1 MMKKR
6 LSIAAAAAVALL
18 TTAFAV
24 GARKSDDNA
33 VARNLV
39 TFNSIV
45 KELELNYV
53 DSINPDRSF
62 KEAIGAFLSTVDPYT
77 EYYDSE
83 EQEALEKMTTGEY
96 GGIGSVIMERDGST
110 YVSSPMENSPAAKG
124 GMRPGDRIIRVDSTD
139 TSRKGVQEVTKL
151 LRGVPGTEV
160 HVRVIRPWS
169 TDSIID
175 FTLERAKLQEP
186 SVPYY
191 GVIDGGTGYIHLSS
205 FIDKSPVAVRSIL
218 EQFKKNPEVKNVV
231 LDLRGNGGG
240 LLEAAVD
247 IVSNFVPKGT
257 EVVRTRYKNGTEKV
271 YKTTRTPLFP
281 DIPLAVLIDGG
292 TASSSEIVAG
302 AIQDLDRGV
311 LIGTRSF
318 GKGLVQT
325 TRPLPYSGLLKVTV
339 AKYYT
344 PSGRLIQ
351 ALDYAHRN
359 EDGSVE
365 RVPDSLTHEYKTL
378 HGRVMRDG
386 GGLSPD
392 SVIDWGKINRIVYN
406 VVRDNWA
413 FDYATKFA
421 AEHPQIAPA
430 EEFVITDEIYAD
442 FKKSIDPNRFKYDKV
457 MEEGLKQLRE
467 IAGEEGYS
475 NAETDSVF
483 NRLGEL
489 LVHNL
494 DKDLDTNR
502 KSIEQYLGSEIVGR
516 YYYDRGRVAWSL
528 RDDKALDAAEAILND
543 PQKYNSILN
552 KKK

>member
-1 MMKKR
+1 MKKR

-18 TTAFAV
+18 TTTFAV

-339 AKYYT
+339 AKYYS

>member
-1 MMKKR
+1 MKKR

-467 IAGEEGYS
+467 IAGEEGDS

>member
-1 MMKKR
+1 MKKR

>member
-1 MMKKR
+1 MKKR

-18 TTAFAV
+18 TTAFAL

>member
-1 MMKKR
+1 MKKR

-96 GGIGSVIMERDGST
+96 GGIGSVIMERNGST

-247 IVSNFVPKGT
+247 IASNFVPKGT

>member
-1 MMKKR
+1 MKKR

-160 HVRVIRPWS
+160 QVRVIRPWS

-205 FIDKSPVAVRSIL
+205 FIDKSPAAVRAIL

-475 NAETDSVF
+475 NEETDSVF

>member
-1 MMKKR
+1 MKKR
-6 LSIAAAAAVALL
+6 LSITVAAVAAVIV
-18 TTAFAV
+18 TVFTA
-24 GARKSDDNA
+24 GARKSEDNA

-110 YVSSPMENSPAAKG
+110 FVSSPMENSPAAKS

-160 HVRVIRPWS
+160 RVRVARPWS
-169 TDSIID
+169 ADSIID

-191 GVIDGGTGYIHLSS
+191 GVINGGTGYIHLSS
-205 FIDKSPVAVRSIL
+205 FIDKSPAAVRAIL
-218 EQFKKNPEVKNVV
+218 EQFQKNPELKNVV

-311 LIGTRSF
+311 LVGTRSF

-325 TRPLPYSGLLKVTV
+325 PRPLPYSGLLKVTV

-378 HGRVMRDG
+378 HGRTMRDG

-392 SVIDWGKINRIVYN
+392 SVVDWGKINRIVYN

-421 AEHPQIAPA
+421 AEHPEIAAA
-430 EEFVITDEIYAD
+430 EEFEITDDIYAD

-467 IAGEEGYS
+467 IAKDEGYS
-475 NAETDSVF
+475 SEETDSAF
-483 NRLGEL
+483 NRLGRL

-528 RDDKALDAAEAILND
+528 RDDKALSAAEAILND
-543 PQKYNSILN
+543 PQKYNSILG
-552 KKK
+552 KK

>member
-1 MMKKR
+1 MKKR

-160 HVRVIRPWS
+160 QVRVIRPWS

>member
-1 MMKKR
+1 MKKR

-160 HVRVIRPWS
+160 QVRVIRPWS

-271 YKTTRTPLFP
+271 YKTTRTPIFP

-475 NAETDSVF
+475 NEETDSVF

>member
-1 MMKKR
+1 M
-6 LSIAAAAAVALL
+6 
-18 TTAFAV
+18 
-24 GARKSDDNA
+24 
-33 VARNLV
+33 
-39 TFNSIV
+39 
-45 KELELNYV
+45 
-53 DSINPDRSF
+53 
-62 KEAIGAFLSTVDPYT
+62 
-77 EYYDSE
+77 
-83 EQEALEKMTTGEY
+83 
-96 GGIGSVIMERDGST
+96 
-110 YVSSPMENSPAAKG
+110 
-124 GMRPGDRIIRVDSTD
+124 
-139 TSRKGVQEVTKL
+139 
-151 LRGVPGTEV
+151 
-160 HVRVIRPWS
+160 
-169 TDSIID
+169 
-175 FTLERAKLQEP
+175 
-186 SVPYY
+186 
-191 GVIDGGTGYIHLSS
+191 
-205 FIDKSPVAVRSIL
+205 
-218 EQFKKNPEVKNVV
+218 
-231 LDLRGNGGG
+231 
-240 LLEAAVD
+240 
-247 IVSNFVPKGT
+247 
-257 EVVRTRYKNGTEKV
+257 VRTRFKNGTEKV

-311 LIGTRSF
+311 LVGTRSF

-378 HGRVMRDG
+378 HGRTMRDG

-392 SVIDWGKINRIVYN
+392 SVVDWGKINRIVYN

-421 AEHPQIAPA
+421 AEHPEIAAA
-430 EEFVITDEIYAD
+430 EEFEITDDIYAD

-467 IAGEEGYS
+467 IAKDEGYS
-475 NAETDSVF
+475 SEETDSAF
-483 NRLGEL
+483 NRLGRL

-528 RDDKALDAAEAILND
+528 RDDKALSAAEAILND
-543 PQKYNSILN
+543 PQKYNSILG
-552 KKK
+552 KK

>member
-1 MMKKR
+1 MKKR
-6 LSIAAAAAVALL
+6 IAIAAAAAVALL
-18 TTAFAV
+18 ATASTV
-24 GARKSDDNA
+24 GTRKSTDNA

-110 YVSSPMENSPAAKG
+110 YVSSPMENSPAAKS
-124 GMRPGDRIIRVDSTD
+124 GMRPGDRIILVDSTD
-139 TSRKGVQEVTKL
+139 TSRKGVQEVTRL

-160 HVRVIRPWS
+160 HVRVIRPW
-169 TDSIID
+169 TADSIID

-271 YKTTRTPLFP
+271 YKTTRTPIFP

-365 RVPDSLTHEYKTL
+365 RVPDSLTHEYRTL

-392 SVIDWGKINRIVYN
+392 SLIDWGKINRIVYN

-421 AEHPQIAPA
+421 SEHPQIAPA

-502 KSIEQYLGSEIVGR
+502 RSIEQYLGSEIVGR

>member
-1 MMKKR
+1 MKKR

-160 HVRVIRPWS
+160 QVRVIRPWS

-205 FIDKSPVAVRSIL
+205 FIDKSPAAVRAIL

>member
-1 MMKKR
+1 MKKR

-110 YVSSPMENSPAAKG
+110 YVSSPMENSPAAKV

-160 HVRVIRPWS
+160 QVRVIRPWS

>member
-1 MMKKR
+1 MKKR

-430 EEFVITDEIYAD
+430 DEFVITDEIYAD

>member
-1 MMKKR
+1 MKKR

-160 HVRVIRPWS
+160 QVRVIRPWS

-271 YKTTRTPLFP
+271 YKTTRTPIFP

>member
-1 MMKKR
+1 
-6 LSIAAAAAVALL
+6 
-18 TTAFAV
+18 
-24 GARKSDDNA
+24 
-33 VARNLV
+33 
-39 TFNSIV
+39 
-45 KELELNYV
+45 
-53 DSINPDRSF
+53 
-62 KEAIGAFLSTVDPYT
+62 
-77 EYYDSE
+77 
-83 EQEALEKMTTGEY
+83 MTTGEY

-110 YVSSPMENSPAAKG
+110 FVSSPMENSPAAKS

-160 HVRVIRPWS
+160 RVRVARPWS
-169 TDSIID
+169 ADSIID

-191 GVIDGGTGYIHLSS
+191 GVINGGTGYIHLSS
-205 FIDKSPVAVRSIL
+205 FIDKSPAAVRAIL
-218 EQFKKNPEVKNVV
+218 EQFQKNPELKNVV

-271 YKTTRTPLFP
+271 YKTTRTPIFP

-311 LIGTRSF
+311 LVGTRSF

-378 HGRVMRDG
+378 HGRTMRDG

-392 SVIDWGKINRIVYN
+392 SVVDWGKINRIVYN

-421 AEHPQIAPA
+421 AEHPEIAAA
-430 EEFVITDEIYAD
+430 EEFEITDDIYAD

-467 IAGEEGYS
+467 IAKDEGYS
-475 NAETDSVF
+475 SEETDSAF
-483 NRLGEL
+483 NRLGRL

-528 RDDKALDAAEAILND
+528 RDDKALSAAEAILND
-543 PQKYNSILN
+543 PQKYNSILG
-552 KKK
+552 KK

>member
-1 MMKKR
+1 M
-6 LSIAAAAAVALL
+6 
-18 TTAFAV
+18 
-24 GARKSDDNA
+24 
-33 VARNLV
+33 
-39 TFNSIV
+39 
-45 KELELNYV
+45 
-53 DSINPDRSF
+53 
-62 KEAIGAFLSTVDPYT
+62 DPYT

>member
-1 MMKKR
+1 MKKR

-33 VARNLV
+33 VAKNLV

-160 HVRVIRPWS
+160 QVRVIRPWS

>member
-1 MMKKR
+1 MKKR
-6 LSIAAAAAVALL
+6 LSITVAAVAAVLV
-18 TTAFAV
+18 TAFTV

-110 YVSSPMENSPAAKG
+110 FVSSPMENSPAAKS
-124 GMRPGDRIIRVDSTD
+124 GMRPGDRIIRLISTD

-160 HVRVIRPWS
+160 RVRVARPWS
-169 TDSIID
+169 ADSIID

-191 GVIDGGTGYIHLSS
+191 GVINGGTGYIHLSS
-205 FIDKSPVAVRSIL
+205 FIDKSPAAVRAIL
-218 EQFKKNPEVKNVV
+218 EQFQKNPELKNVV

-271 YKTTRTPLFP
+271 YKTTRTPIFP

-311 LIGTRSF
+311 LVGTRSF

-378 HGRVMRDG
+378 HGRTMRDG

-392 SVIDWGKINRIVYN
+392 SVVDWGKINRIVYN

-421 AEHPQIAPA
+421 AEHPEIAAA
-430 EEFVITDEIYAD
+430 EEFEITDDIYAD

-467 IAGEEGYS
+467 IAKDEGYS
-475 NAETDSVF
+475 SEETDSAF
-483 NRLGEL
+483 NRLGRL

-528 RDDKALDAAEAILND
+528 RDDKALSAAEAILND
-543 PQKYNSILN
+543 PQKYNSILG
-552 KKK
+552 KK

>member
-1 MMKKR
+1 MKKR

-18 TTAFAV
+18 TTAFAL

-160 HVRVIRPWS
+160 QVRVIRPWS

-271 YKTTRTPLFP
+271 YKTTRTPIFP

>member
-1 MMKKR
+1 MKKR

-110 YVSSPMENSPAAKG
+110 YVSSPMENSPAAKV

-139 TSRKGVQEVTKL
+139 TSRKSVQEVTKL

-160 HVRVIRPWS
+160 QVRVIRPWS